1 MKNHNLDIA
10 MYSLRELLNLFDIDT
25 YDITREQM
33 VAAKKKVLRTHP
45 DKSRLP
51 SEYFLFYKKA
61 FEVVLNFYNDQTKQN
76 AEVRD
81 KDYSPLNN
89 DNEENQKIKSQIQK
103 ANQNKFSAAFNELFE
118 KNMIKQIDETRNEWF
133 KTENPS
139 FEAPT
144 NVNPSNMRQVFDNM
158 KQQQQI
164 VVHRGVQ
171 ELTHSGGSNLYE
183 EDAGTDE
190 YVTTDPFSKL
200 RFEDLRKVHKDQT
213 IFNVSERDLS
223 SMTQYQSVEQFQRA
237 RSSQTLDPMEERQAK
252 QIFDNREK
260 LHREHMMQKQHK
272 SNLQSMEYAKKNKEV
287 MATMFLQL
295 QNG

>member
-103 ANQNKFSAAFNELFE
+103 TDTNKFSKAFNELFE
-118 KNMIKQIDETRNEWF
+118 KNMTRQIDETRNEWF

-139 FEAPT
+139 FETPT
-144 NVNPSNMRQVFDNM
+144 NVNPGNMRQVFDNM

-183 EDAGTDE
+183 EDVGTDE

-237 RSSQTLDPMEERQAK
+237 RSSQTLDPMEERHAK
-252 QIFDNREK
+252 QMFDNREK

-272 SNLQSMEYAKKNKEV
+272 SNLKSMEYAKKNKEV

>member
-103 ANQNKFSAAFNELFE
+103 K
-118 KNMIKQIDETRNEWF
+118 IPI
-133 KTENPS
+133 S
-139 FEAPT
+139 F
-144 NVNPSNMRQVFDNM
+144 
-158 KQQQQI
+158 
-164 VVHRGVQ
+164 
-171 ELTHSGGSNLYE
+171 
-183 EDAGTDE
+183 
-190 YVTTDPFSKL
+190 
-200 RFEDLRKVHKDQT
+200 
-213 IFNVSERDLS
+213 
-223 SMTQYQSVEQFQRA
+223 
-237 RSSQTLDPMEERQAK
+237 
-252 QIFDNREK
+252 
-260 LHREHMMQKQHK
+260 QKHLM
-272 SNLQSMEYAKKNKEV
+272 NCLKKI
-287 MATMFLQL
+287 
-295 QNG
+295 

>member
-103 ANQNKFSAAFNELFE
+103 TDTNKFSKAFNELFE
-118 KNMIKQIDETRNEWF
+118 KNMIRQIDETRNEWF

-139 FEAPT
+139 FETPT
-144 NVNPSNMRQVFDNM
+144 NVNPGNMRQVFDNM
-158 KQQQQI
+158 KQQQQM

-183 EDAGTDE
+183 EDVGTDE

-237 RSSQTLDPMEERQAK
+237 RSSQTLDPMEERHAK
-252 QIFDNREK
+252 QMFDNREK

-272 SNLQSMEYAKKNKEV
+272 SNLKSMEYAKKNKEV
-287 MATMFLQL
+287 MATMFLLL

>member
-1 MKNHNLDIA
+1 

-103 ANQNKFSAAFNELFE
+103 TDTNKFSKAFNELFE
-118 KNMIKQIDETRNEWF
+118 KNMTRQIDETRNEWF

-139 FEAPT
+139 FETPT
-144 NVNPSNMRQVFDNM
+144 NVNPGNMRQVFDNM

-183 EDAGTDE
+183 EDVGTDE

-237 RSSQTLDPMEERQAK
+237 RSSQTLDPMEERHAK
-252 QIFDNREK
+252 QMFDNREK

-272 SNLQSMEYAKKNKEV
+272 SNLKSMEYAKKNKEV

>member
-25 YDITREQM
+25 YDINREQII
-33 VAAKKKVLRTHP
+33 AAKKKVLRTHP

-61 FEVVLNFYNDQTKQN
+61 FEVVLNFYNEQTKQN

-103 ANQNKFSAAFNELFE
+103 TDTNKFSKAFNELFE
-118 KNMIKQIDETRNEWF
+118 KNMIRQIDETRNEWF

-139 FEAPT
+139 FETPT
-144 NVNPSNMRQVFDNM
+144 NVNPGNMRQVFDNM

-171 ELTHSGGSNLYE
+171 ELTHSGGSSLYE
-183 EDAGTDE
+183 EDMGTDE

-260 LHREHMMQKQHK
+260 LHRKHMMQKQHK

>member
-103 ANQNKFSAAFNELFE
+103 TDTNKFSKAFNELFE
-118 KNMIKQIDETRNEWF
+118 KNMTRQIDETRNEWF

-139 FEAPT
+139 FETPT
-144 NVNPSNMRQVFDNM
+144 NVNPGNMRQVFDNM
-158 KQQQQI
+158 KQQQQM

-183 EDAGTDE
+183 EDVGTDE

-237 RSSQTLDPMEERQAK
+237 RSSQTLDPMEERHAK
-252 QIFDNREK
+252 QMFDNREK

-272 SNLQSMEYAKKNKEV
+272 SNLKSMEYAKKNKEV

>member
-103 ANQNKFSAAFNELFE
+103 TDTNKFSKAFNELFE
-118 KNMIKQIDETRNEWF
+118 KNMIRQIDETRNEWF

-139 FEAPT
+139 FETPT
-144 NVNPSNMRQVFDNM
+144 NVNPGNMRQVFDNM
-158 KQQQQI
+158 KQQQQM

-183 EDAGTDE
+183 EDVGTDE

-237 RSSQTLDPMEERQAK
+237 RSSQTLDPMEERHAK
-252 QIFDNREK
+252 QMFDNREK

-272 SNLQSMEYAKKNKEV
+272 SNLKSMEYAKKNKEV